1 MSKNE
6 KSKKVLENTVFFSL
20 PEHNALYHQNNNSQ
34 FVSIKNIY
42 FFAKKSLGE
51 FSVLYLGDKWMT
63 KTRQKSPQFFI
74 AKFVTINA
82 ANRVISTSIV

>member
-6 KSKKVLENTVFFSL
+6 KLKKVLKNTVFFRVSY
-20 PEHNALYHQNNNSQ
+20 ENALVHQNNNYCI
-34 FVSIKNIY
+34 VSINFQN

-63 KTRQKSPQFFI
+63 KTRQNSPFFFTV
-74 AKFVTINA
+74 KFVTTNA
-82 ANRVISTSIV
+82 ANRVTSTNTV